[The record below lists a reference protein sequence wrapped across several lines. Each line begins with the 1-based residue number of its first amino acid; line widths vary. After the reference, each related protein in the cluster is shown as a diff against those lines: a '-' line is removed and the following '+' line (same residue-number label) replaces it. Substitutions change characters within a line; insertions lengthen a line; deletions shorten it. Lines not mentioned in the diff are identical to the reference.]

1 MSEAEAGAL
10 AGVRIV
16 DVSQVISGPVATR
29 ILGDQ
34 GADVIK
40 VEPPVGDLTR
50 HLGGAGRGMS
60 PIFATSNRNKRSVA
74 IDLKQSAGVDLLK
87 RLVARADVFVQNFR
101 PGAVERLGFGEPE
114 LREIQPDLIYV
125 SISGFGETGPYAH
138 KRVYDPVIQAL
149 SGLTAIQGGTRGRPE
164 MMRLIVPDKVT
175 ALTAAQAIT
184 AALFARTRTG
194 RGQHLRLAMLD
205 AVIAFMW
212 PEGMAYHTFVGDD
225 VAHVK
230 APARRDLVF
239 ETRDGYMIVGTVAHR
254 EWVGFCQA
262 AGVPEWLEDE
272 RFSSAAGL
280 IANAEPR
287 LQRMGEVLE
296 TRTTA
301 EWLEVLDAHQVPCA
315 PVLSREELVD
325 HPQVV
330 ENRIIVESEHP
341 HAGRMRQARPA
352 ERLEGSP
359 SGIFR
364 PAPTLGQHTDEVLAE
379 IGLGE
384 SEIEELRRKET
395 IS

>member
-1 MSEAEAGAL
+1 
-10 AGVRIV
+10 
-16 DVSQVISGPVATR
+16 
-29 ILGDQ
+29 
-34 GADVIK
+34 
-40 VEPPVGDLTR
+40 
-50 HLGGAGRGMS
+50 
-60 PIFATSNRNKRSVA
+60 
-74 IDLKQSAGVDLLK
+74 
-87 RLVARADVFVQNFR
+87 
-101 PGAVERLGFGEPE
+101 
-114 LREIQPDLIYV
+114 
-125 SISGFGETGPYAH
+125 
-138 KRVYDPVIQAL
+138 
-149 SGLTAIQGGTRGRPE
+149 

-184 AALFARTRTG
+184 AALYARTRTG

-262 AGVPEWLEDE
+262 AGKPEWLQDE

-287 LQRMGEVLE
+287 PQLMGEVLA

-301 EWLEVLDAHQVPCA
+301 EWLEVLDAAQVPCA
-315 PVLSREELVD
+315 PVLTREELVD

-330 ENRIIVESEHP
+330 ENRIVVESEHP
-341 HAGRMRQARPA
+341 HAGRMREARPA

-379 IGLGE
+379 IGLSE
-384 SEIEELRRKET
+384 SEIEELRLKET